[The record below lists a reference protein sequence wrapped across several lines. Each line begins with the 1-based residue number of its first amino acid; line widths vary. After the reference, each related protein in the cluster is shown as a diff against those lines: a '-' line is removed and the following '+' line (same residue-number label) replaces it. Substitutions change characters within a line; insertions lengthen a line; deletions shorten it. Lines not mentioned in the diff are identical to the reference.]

1 MLSPKYMKMF
11 LQEAEQLA
19 SKYVLKTHPL
29 SHTINTTNGKYS
41 NILKSE
47 LTPNIKTAFNPS
59 VRDSKINLTNN
70 KLIDNISEGTPISTL
85 GGSSIADHMFSDPIV
100 PDLRLKEKLGKAFK
114 GLGIASALSTALL
127 TGAHYSDDIIKSFN
141 TINKSVP
148 TERIPATDLL
158 MKRLSDNGITDQ
170 NVINKAIENAKK
182 INHQDFS
189 KPKGA
194 FVNVS
199 DKGSI
204 VYNSAEAVGRENG
217 YNTFSGHGNWRTGVL
232 KGANDIDPDKASINT
247 IYNRNMSARDIANMI
262 KADQNYNPD
271 LPVKLYNCEVGKGI
285 IPQEIADILGNK
297 VIAGDENMVV
307 STGSTG
313 ALGTFPS
320 KTIDGELKVDWNN
333 PGNIIEFNP
342 RKKNERGSVSILS
355 PGPMSYIRAS
365 ANENRVSG
373 IKSDLNGM
381 SASDIYNKIS
391 NEPYFRKDLPINL
404 MIGGLD
410 KKLIKEIANI
420 HKQPVRSYS
429 AETLLYDQYGFNG
442 AFKKIETTERG
453 GKKGDPSTRDL
464 GTLYTPDQYKDRTK
478 GIRIK
483 SSDTP
488 WVDYAMTQVGVKE
501 SGMKNIIEGGILEGS
516 NSSPEINNYLK
527 SSNKGSGLAWCASFL
542 NWAMKNTGVKNLP
555 KYSASS
561 EAWSKFGTK
570 LDNPAY
576 GSIATFKH
584 KGGGGHTGIVVGKD
598 PNRAGKIIVLGGNQS
613 DAVNYML
620 FDEKDAV
627 FTYPKE
633 YKPNYDLP
641 LYNLDKLSPNKNQQ
655 IFEMLPERIK

>member
-19 SKYVLKTHPL
+19 SKYILKTNTL
-29 SHTINTTNGKYS
+29 SHTINASNGKS
-41 NILKSE
+41 NVLKSE
-47 LTPNIKTAFNPS
+47 ISPNTKTAFNPS
-59 VRDSKINLTNN
+59 GRNFKINLTNN
-70 KLIDNISEGTPISTL
+70 KLIDNISENTPISTL
-85 GGSSIADHMFSDPIV
+85 SGNPTTDQIFSDPII
-100 PDLRLKEKLGKAFK
+100 PNIGLKQKLGKAFK
-114 GLGIASALSTALL
+114 GLSIAGALSTALM
-127 TGAHYSDDIIKSFN
+127 TGAHYSDDIVKGFN
-141 TINKSVP
+141 NINKP
-148 TERIPATDLL
+148 TIVAAERIPATDLL
-158 MKRLSDNGITDQ
+158 MKRLADNGVTDQ

-204 VYNSAEAVGRENG
+204 VYNSAEAIGRENG

-320 KTIDGELKVDWNN
+320 KTINGELKVDWNN
-333 PGNIIEFNP
+333 PGNIVEFNP
-342 RKKNERGSVSILS
+342 RNKNERGSVSVLNS
-355 PGPMSYIRAS
+355 GSMSYLRAS
-365 ANENRVSG
+365 PNENRIAG
-373 IKSDLNGM
+373 LKSNFNNM
-381 SASDIYNKIS
+381 NASEIYNKIS

-404 MIGGLD
+404 MVGGLD
-410 KKLIKEIANI
+410 KKLLKELANI
-420 HKQPVRSYS
+420 HQQPVRGYNR
-429 AETLLYDQYGFNG
+429 ENLLFDQHGFNG
-442 AFKKIETTERG
+442 AYGKVETTLRG
-453 GKKGDPSTRDL
+453 GKKGDQATRDL
-464 GTLYTPDQYKDRTK
+464 GTLYTPDNYKDKTK

-483 SSDTP
+483 GGDTP
-488 WVDYAMTQVGVKE
+488 WVDYATSQIGVKE
-501 SGMKNIIEGGILEGS
+501 SGMKNIIEGGVLEGS
-516 NSSPEINNYLK
+516 NRSPEIDSYLK

-542 NWAMKNTGVKNLP
+542 NWAMENAGVKNLP

-561 EAWSKFGTK
+561 QAWSKFGTK

-584 KGGGGHTGIVVGKD
+584 GEGGHTGIVVGRD
-598 PNRAGKIIVLGGNQS
+598 PNRTGKIIVLGGNQS
-613 DAVNYML
+613 DSVNYML